1 MKPRII
7 LAVSIALFWGL
18 LMAFIIFDTPVL
30 PG

>member
-7 LAVSIALFWGL
+7 LAVSIMIFWGL
-18 LMAFIIFDTPVL
+18 LLAFIIYDTPVL